1 MTEQTAVQDSG
12 LEAARAVASSLPP
25 TVLINITTPGTR
37 VSICRVGTKQELL
50 GEGTIKQLVERCIS
64 LRSPLTMGVPIAQLE
79 SEMSA
84 VLAIGELMASGN
96 AEVILLNPDGSQQR
110 TVGMGEPV
118 SSIARER
125 TGEQGN
131 VFYNIDLEVRLAD
144 EFGTPPAE
152 ERRQVQ
158 QPNVI
163 ETRPQLPPA
172 IATAP
177 PVPAVTPAAVTG
189 APTKPPTIPTVPL
202 KEEPAKPPTIPTV
215 PLKEEPAKP
224 AIATSASPESKP
236 PAIPTI
242 PLAET
247 PAKPAEAPPPAAPV
261 AEEPPVKEEK
271 AALEMVESTLA
282 GARAPKDF
290 SKEAKPAAPGK
301 DEVVIIAQPQKK
313 ALSKTAQDMKD
324 KGYVRKSDYLRS
336 QFLPEVD
343 ALDFSGL
350 FVGDFGLEIRQERE
364 RKNIVLADPSRITE
378 VLLQGNSF
386 RRSGNHAKAL
396 IAYQELVDMDPSNAD
411 FRFLLGKTL
420 MDLGRGE
427 EAMEAYARAREL
439 GHEGARKEMEALRA
453 QGLRP
458 RKALGFLR
466 FWKQ

>member
-1 MTEQTAVQDSG
+1 MTDQTAVQDTG
-12 LEAARAVASSLPP
+12 VEAARTMTSSLPP
-25 TVLINITTPGTR
+25 SVLINITTPGTR

-96 AEVILLNPDGSQQR
+96 AEVILLSPDGSQQR

-131 VFYNIDLEVRLAD
+131 VFYNIDLEVRTAD
-144 EFGTPPAE
+144 EYGPGPVAE
-152 ERRQVQ
+152 ERRQIP

-163 ETRPQLPPA
+163 ETKPTLPPA
-172 IATAP
+172 VAATP
-177 PVPAVTPAAVTG
+177 PVPAVTPAAVT
-189 APTKPPTIPTVPL
+189 APPVIPTIPL
-202 KEEPAKPPTIPTV
+202 KEEPAKPTAAPPLPAAPPVAAAPPVIPTV
-215 PLKEEPAKP
+215 PVAEEKAPEMAESPMVGARQPKDFGKEEQ
-224 AIATSASPESKP
+224 
-236 PAIPTI
+236 
-242 PLAET
+242 
-247 PAKPAEAPPPAAPV
+247 PAAP
-261 AEEPPVKEEK
+261 A
-271 AALEMVESTLA
+271 
-282 GARAPKDF
+282 KDN
-290 SKEAKPAAPGK
+290 
-301 DEVVIIAQPQKK
+301 VVIIAQPQKK
-313 ALSKTAQDMKD
+313 ALSKTAQDMKE
-324 KGYVRKSDYLRS
+324 KGYVRKSDYLRA

-350 FVGDFGLEIRQERE
+350 FVGDFGLDSRQERE

-386 RRSGNHAKAL
+386 RRSGNHVKAL
-396 IAYQELVDMDPSNAD
+396 TSYQELVDMDPSNAD
-411 FRFLLGKTL
+411 FRFLLGKSF

-427 EAMEAYARAREL
+427 EAMEAFARAREL
-439 GHEGARKEMEALRA
+439 GHEGAKKEMETLRA
-453 QGLRP
+453 QGHRP
-458 RKALGFLR
+458 RKSLGFLR